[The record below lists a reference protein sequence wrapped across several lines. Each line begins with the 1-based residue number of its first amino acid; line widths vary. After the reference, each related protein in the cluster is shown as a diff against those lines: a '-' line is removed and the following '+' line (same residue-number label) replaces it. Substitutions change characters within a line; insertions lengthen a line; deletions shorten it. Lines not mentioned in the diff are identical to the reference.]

1 MDKDERPSRTA
12 YGFGRLTRRTEF
24 QRVSRGKRKASGAFT
39 LLLARRDQSNPAASA
54 RIGFTVTRKVGNS
67 VERNRIRRRLKEALR
82 AAQPLEARADHD
94 YVVMA
99 RREALSRRFSVL
111 VEDFQEAFRALGRV
125 ETDGRRPAAQKNS

>member
-1 MDKDERPSRTA
+1 M
-12 YGFGRLTRRTEF
+12 
-24 QRVSRGKRKASGAFT
+24 
-39 LLLARRDQSNPAASA
+39 
-54 RIGFTVTRKVGNS
+54 TRKVGNS

-111 VEDFQEAFRALGRV
+111 VEDFQEAFRALGRA